1 METMWTLHVENFGRI
16 ESADIEVSPLTLFVG
31 DNNSGKSYLL
41 ALIYG
46 LMCAENNGILSDLCE
61 DSPEYKVCAECVDST
76 LCGLDLSAD
85 TEENSSYVTYELSF
99 ETDIFENLWNRILH
113 EYKTKILRLIF
124 NKVISADE
132 ISLKFPQGQRAT
144 VWYSISSAVEDDVY
158 ATIFEVLQSMIRG
171 VIIDDRVFYFPTA
184 RTGFLLTYPALT
196 KDAFSRAYNRTESQN
211 PDLTLTRPC
220 TDFLGH
226 LTTVKKSN
234 AGSQYKSIVRFIEN
248 GILHGKI
255 VVSNDLP
262 LPVFSYRPETMKTEI
277 PMFLTSDVIKEM
289 TPLLLAL
296 QYQSAE
302 ALFIEEPEMNL
313 HPQLQQTMARVLVKL
328 VNAGMPVFAATHSDT
343 ILQHINNMV
352 KLSALPKKRQ
362 ATLKKRFGFDK
373 DDLIPADKISM
384 YQFDLQASGKTAVRK
399 LSCGQYGF
407 EIPTF
412 YAPLEALLR
421 QTQDTEPGAEKYED

>member
-46 LMCAENNGILSDLCE
+46 LMCADNVLSDLCE
-61 DSPEYKVCAECVDST
+61 DSPEYQACVEWAET
-76 LCGLDLSAD
+76 IL
-85 TEENSSYVTYELSF
+85 YEKSIPWNN
-99 ETDIFENLWNRILH
+99 DIRTICENLLNRILQNNQQAF
-113 EYKTKILRLIF
+113 LRSIF
-124 NKVISADE
+124 NKNISAGT
-132 ISLKFPQGQRAT
+132 ISLTLDENMPSITTVAIEANAKLEKQIRDIVWSVLHSILECAHTVFGRKF
-144 VWYSISSAVEDDVY
+144 
-158 ATIFEVLQSMIRG
+158 F
-171 VIIDDRVFYFPTA
+171 FPTA
-184 RTGFLLTYPALT
+184 RTGLLLTYPALT
-196 KDAFSRAYNRTESQN
+196 KDAFSRAYNRAENQN

-220 TDFLGH
+220 TDFLGN
-226 LTTVKKSN
+226 LTTVKKSD

-262 LPVFSYRPETMKTEI
+262 LPVFSYRPETTKADI

-296 QYQSAE
+296 QYQNAE

-313 HPQLQQTMARVLVKL
+313 HPQLQQMMARVMIKL
-328 VNAGMPVFAATHSDT
+328 VNAGMPIFAATHSDT

-352 KLSALPKKRQ
+352 KLSTLPKKRQ

-373 DDLIPADKISM
+373 DDLIPVDKIAM
-384 YQFDLQASGKTAVRK
+384 YQFDVQSNGKTVVKALK
-399 LSCGQYGF
+399 CGVYGF
-407 EIPTF
+407 EVPTF
-412 YAPLEALLR
+412 YDPLETLLE
-421 QTQDTEPGAEKYED
+421 QTQATEPGAEEYED